1 MLPPL
6 ILASQSPRRKA
17 LLSTIG
23 VDFNV
28 VCKETPELFDAQSS
42 PQELCLHNAQAK
54 ADAVFKDHPYATVI
68 GADTL
73 VFLDGEPLGKPLNLA
88 EAKQMLRRLSG
99 KTHYVCTA
107 VALVSP
113 LGKKNLTPLTKV
125 QFKQLSDEVILNY
138 LNLVNVLDKAGA
150 YAFQE
155 HGEMIIENV
164 EGDTNNVI
172 GLPLADLTQVLQ
184 EWNYPVHTI

>member
-17 LLSTIG
+17 LLGTIG

-113 LGKKNLTPLTKV
+113 LGKKKLTPLTKV
-125 QFKQLSDEVILNY
+125 QFKKLSDEVILNY

-172 GLPLADLTQVLQ
+172 GLPLAELTQVLQ